1 MHRLLRSAL
10 LLALLLALMAAG
22 VASAHADLVRSNP
35 AANST
40 LETAPAAI
48 TLDFSEAIEPSFSK
62 ITVLFE
68 DGTLVDNGDSA
79 VSPIDPQQLI
89 VSLSETRQ
97 GTYIVSWRV
106 LSAVDGHITSGAF
119 VFSVGKPINQAV
131 GADQA
136 GGAVTSPID
145 MLARALTFIGQALIV
160 GLVAFRW
167 LVWRPALQSAQ
178 LDEAVDAATEQAN
191 TRLMVVALALTAIGA
206 IIVLVSQSALND
218 TTIPAWL
225 GTRVG
230 RVWIGRVA
238 TLIAI
243 GVLAQD
249 FAATGR
255 ALTSKGR
262 GVRLTDAAV
271 IWLSAQVLFLTTLTS
286 HSAAVTQPPLLPFAV
301 DWLHLIATSIWVGG
315 LAQLALSVPRAAKA
329 VDDEDRAWL
338 WLKTVVYFSTVAAL
352 ALGVILLTG
361 AYLSLLHVGEWAALI
376 STAYGRTLLVKLA
389 LAGAAMLIGAYNLL
403 VTKPRLD
410 AAIDQPDRAPSV
422 QRRFRR
428 LVAVE
433 AAAAIVV
440 VAAAGVLTNLPRS
453 KDPQPQAAASA
464 LTLTTRADE
473 VDAALT
479 IDPARSGLSTFALRL
494 SQHGQPIDDAAA
506 EVSLRF
512 TYLVRSLGTTRA
524 EAARADDGAFVISG
538 PYVSLPGDWQIE
550 AAVRRPG
557 AFDVFAAYRVR
568 VNLDGAISAAGAP
581 TLFDQ
586 LARWLSIYNLPFGG
600 GVAIGLGLMWLVV
613 GWKAAR
619 NTLSQIALVVPTLIL
634 VPLGIWS
641 VVTFA
646 REATPGLDLT
656 NPFLPDEASLAAGR
670 VLFAANCA
678 VCHGE
683 QGRGN
688 GPAAAQLTL
697 PPPDF
702 GNGHLDIHTDG
713 DVFYWIQ
720 NGLSATSPMPAFKDK
735 LSDDEIWHLVNYVRR
750 LRNEATLD
758 ERADPAPAVGAGL
771 APAQDGAEASPAPT
785 LPSVL
790 QPYTPPSFI
799 STEHGAASSLITPTG
814 EVAALALLARSDA
827 AMNALTS
834 LVEDQIVSDGAGH
847 ELRVRFEYHAP
858 DRLRYQIAG
867 GATSIQIGADDY
879 QQGPNGAWIKNARG
893 TAFAWPNFFYA
904 RVATDAKIVRDEAQV
919 KVVAFR
925 YNAVDFRVEIDPATG
940 LLGQYTLD
948 GAGTQV
954 TGTYSAFNAAPRIDT
969 PTE

>member
-1 MHRLLRSAL
+1 MPRLRTS
-10 LLALLLALMAAG
+10 LALTLALALIVAG
-22 VASAHADLVRSNP
+22 VAAAHADLVRSNP

-40 LETAPAAI
+40 LDVAPPTI

-62 ITVLFE
+62 VTVLFE
-68 DGTLVDNGDSA
+68 DGATADNGDSA
-79 VSPIDPQQLI
+79 VSPIDPRQLT
-89 VSLSETRQ
+89 VSLREARQ

-131 GADQA
+131 GVDQA

-178 LDEAVDAATEQAN
+178 LDEAADAATEKAN
-191 TRLMVVALALTAIGA
+191 TRLMVAALAMAASGA
-206 IIVLVSQSALND
+206 IIVLLSQTALND

-230 RVWIGRVA
+230 RVWIGRVT

-243 GVLAQD
+243 GVLAKE
-249 FAATGR
+249 FA
-255 ALTSKGR
+255 TSPRPSGEGAHSA
-262 GVRLTDAAV
+262 GVRVAV

-286 HSAAVTQPPLLPFAV
+286 HSAAVTEPPLIPFV
-301 DWLHLIATSIWVGG
+301 MDWLHLIATSIWVGG
-315 LAQLALSVPRAAKA
+315 LAQLALSVPIAAKA
-329 VDDEDRAWL
+329 LDDEDRAWL
-338 WLKTVVYFSTVAAL
+338 WLKTVVTFSTVAAL

-376 STAYGRTLLVKLA
+376 STAYGRTLLAKLA
-389 LAGAAMLIGAYNLL
+389 LAGVAMLLGAYNLL

-410 AAIDQPDRAPSV
+410 AAIDRPADAPRL

-433 AAAAIVV
+433 AATAILV

-494 SQHGQPIDDAAA
+494 SQNGQPLDDAAA

-524 EAARADDGAFVISG
+524 DAVRAEDGSFVISG

-600 GVAIGLGLMWLVV
+600 AVAIGLGLVWLVV

-619 NTLSQIALVVPTLIL
+619 DTLSQILLVMPTLIL

-656 NPFLPDEASLAAGR
+656 NPFLPDDASLAAGQ
-670 VLFAANCA
+670 VLFEANCA
-678 VCHGE
+678 VCHGA

-735 LSDDEIWHLVNYVRR
+735 LSADETWQLVNYVRR
-750 LRNEATLD
+750 LRNEAS
-758 ERADPAPAVGAGL
+758 AAVVPAPDQSA
-771 APAQDGAEASPAPT
+771 APDRTALPT
-785 LPSVL
+785 VL

-799 STEHGAASSLITPTG
+799 ATEHGATQIITPTG
-814 EVAALALLARSDA
+814 EAAALALLARSDA

-834 LVEDQIVSDGAGH
+834 LVEDQVVGDGAGN
-847 ELRVRFEYHAP
+847 ELRVRFEYNAP
-858 DRLRYQIAG
+858 DRMRYQIANG
-867 GATSIQIGADDY
+867 TTSIQIGEDDY
-879 QQGPNGAWIKNARG
+879 QPGPDGAWIKNARG

-904 RVATDAKIVRDEAQV
+904 KVATDAKLAADGA
-919 KVVAFR
+919 VVFR
-925 YNAVDFRVEIDPATG
+925 YNDVDFRVEIEAATG
-940 LLGQYTLD
+940 RYVRYSLTT
-948 GAGTQV
+948 AETRV
-954 TGTYSAFNAAPRIDT
+954 TGTYSAYDAAP
-969 PTE
+969 